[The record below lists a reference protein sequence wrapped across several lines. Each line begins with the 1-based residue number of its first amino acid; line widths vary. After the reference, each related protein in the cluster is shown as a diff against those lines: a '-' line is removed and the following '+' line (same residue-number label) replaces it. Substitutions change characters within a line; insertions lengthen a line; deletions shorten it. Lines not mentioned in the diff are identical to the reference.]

1 MRYFLMRWTG
11 EWRSE
16 IQMRDYHAE
25 HVRDL
30 LPFEDWISSQLQPGN
45 MILKIQEVA

>member
-16 IQMRDYHAE
+16 DQMRDFHAE
-25 HVRDL
+25 HVRVL
-30 LPFEDWISSQLQPGN
+30 MSFEEWIQHQCQPGN
-45 MILKIQEVA
+45 MILKIQEVN

>member
-1 MRYFLMRWTG
+1 MRYFLMRWGG

-16 IQMRDYHAE
+16 TQMRDYHAE

-30 LPFEDWISSQLQPGN
+30 MSFEEWIQRQCQPGN